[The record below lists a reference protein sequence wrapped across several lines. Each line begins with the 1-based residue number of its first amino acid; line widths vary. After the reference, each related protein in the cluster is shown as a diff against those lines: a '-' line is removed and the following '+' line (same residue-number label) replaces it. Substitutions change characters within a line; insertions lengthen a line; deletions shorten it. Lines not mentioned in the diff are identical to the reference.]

1 MCIAKIKKTHSRPY
15 NYVYIITLG
24 LLARNQVKL
33 AIETKQTGYNIYS
46 LHFSKNISVINFSR
60 QKSTSK
66 LGLAIMSLA
75 F

>member
-1 MCIAKIKKTHSRPY
+1 M
-15 NYVYIITLG
+15 TLG
-24 LLARNQVKL
+24 ILARNQVKL
-33 AIETKQTGYNIYS
+33 AIETKQTGYNHS